1 MTIKLNLKPFALAIA
16 SGTVATMTINSS
28 IDKYIHFA
36 GEANAMGFFLM
47 ASLLCIGSLI
57 MSIEKSK

>member
-1 MTIKLNLKPFALAIA
+1 MKVTINLKPLALAIA
-16 SGTVATMTINSS
+16 SGIVATMTINQT

-36 GEANAMGFFLM
+36 GEANALGFFLM

-57 MSIEKSK
+57 VAVEKAK

>member
-47 ASLLCIGSLI
+47 ASLLCISSLI
-57 MSIEKSK
+57 MSIEKAK

>member
-1 MTIKLNLKPFALAIA
+1 MTIKLNLKPFALAIV

-36 GEANAMGFFLM
+36 GEANALGFFLM
-47 ASLLCIGSLI
+47 ASFLCIGSLI
-57 MSIEKSK
+57 ASVEKAK